1 MNDISPSAQTLINQ
15 INKRWPNRIKNGDS
29 FSDSCLHIDPSLEIK
44 KTCKDAEILADQLA
58 TFAKQGLDKNR
69 ILSVSYKNK
78 TANCYQINKFWVWQ
92 NSNTEYKTICIVFNK
107 DFEHDNE
114 KFLIDFFKTKEKV
127 KENYPKYPG
136 VSSLK
141 FKRKNK
147 SVRALQDRLLSKGF
161 YISEKELGYYGIETC
176 EAVSKFYR
184 SLGFYSGT
192 IAKEGKRLGPRGWK
206 RLFE

>member
-1 MNDISPSAQTLINQ
+1 MEDISPAAQTLINQ
-15 INKRWPNRIKNGDS
+15 IDARWPNRQKEKDS
-29 FSDSCLHIDPSLEIK
+29 FSGLCLHIDSSLEIK
-44 KTCKDAEILADQLA
+44 KPYRDAEVLANQLV
-58 TFAKQGLDKNR
+58 TLAKEGLDKKR
-69 ILSVSYKNK
+69 IYSVSYKNK
-78 TANCYQINKFWVWQ
+78 IASCYQINKFWTWQ
-92 NSNTEYKTICIVFNK
+92 HNDREYETICIVFNK

-127 KENYPKYPG
+127 KESYPKYPG

-141 FKRKNK
+141 FKRKNR